1 VPTVD
6 DFRRLALD
14 LPETEEKA
22 HMGHPD
28 FRVRNR
34 IFAALRPDDGV
45 GVVKTTREEME
56 ALVEATPAVYEARPW
71 GPTSWLRIWLDGAD
85 IDEVAD
91 LVAEA
96 WSMVAPKRVVAAYV
110 ASRGGDG

>member
-1 VPTVD
+1 MPTVD
-6 DFRRLALD
+6 DFRRTALAL
-14 LPETEEKA
+14 PEAVEAA

-34 IFAALRPDDGV
+34 IFATVWPDDGV

-56 ALVEATPAVYEARPW
+56 TLAAARPGVYEARPW
-71 GPTSWLRIWLDGAD
+71 GASSWLRIHLAD
-85 IDEVAD
+85 ADAGEVAD

-96 WSMVAPKRVVAAYV
+96 WCAVAPKRLAATYVAAQ
-110 ASRGGDG
+110 ADA

>member
-1 VPTVD
+1 MPTVD
-6 DFRRLALD
+6 DFRRIALALPD
-14 LPETEEKA
+14 AIEAA

-34 IFAALRPDDGV
+34 IFATLRPDDGV

-56 ALVEATPAVYEARPW
+56 ALAAARPDVYEARPW
-71 GPTSWLRIWLDGAD
+71 GASSWLRIHLGAAD
-85 IDEVAD
+85 ADEVAD

-96 WSMVAPKRVVAAYV
+96 WCAVAPKRLAAAYV
-110 ASRGGDG
+110 AAQADA